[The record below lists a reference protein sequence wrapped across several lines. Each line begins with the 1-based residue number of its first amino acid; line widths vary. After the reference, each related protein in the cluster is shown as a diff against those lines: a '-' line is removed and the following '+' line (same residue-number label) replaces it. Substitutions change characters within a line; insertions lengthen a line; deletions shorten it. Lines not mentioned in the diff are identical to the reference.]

1 MSESAA
7 YLVGPGDIS
16 SLSAAAAPR
25 AGADLLRAALL
36 DSRQRWRD
44 LVALATDFA
53 FETDVEG
60 RLVFLSPEVV
70 LGWPAAALL
79 GQPANL
85 LLVTPSDGLDPFAI
99 APAFRNRRSR
109 LKQADGGVAC
119 MSFSAAPLV
128 EGTSP
133 CGMRGVAQNVT
144 AVDLREDR
152 AAAAL
157 RRAHVLEH
165 ILWQMRQEVLAP
177 RMMQAVLHGLIAALG
192 CSGAVVVNL
201 LGSPDPSAILHQV
214 GAQAGPVLPS
224 LFECLQAET
233 PDPVFAADQAGS
245 PILACP
251 SYTRF
256 GERNGLCVWRAAG
269 SLPWTED
276 DAVLVSSVSAIVRVV
291 LEHEAIQRE
300 LARQAR
306 TDPLTGLLNRRS
318 FLEEVHRRID
328 RLDREA
334 LPGTLM
340 YVDLDNFKRLNDCC
354 GHETGDEALV
364 MAAGLLRNLVRPTDL
379 VARLGGDE
387 FALWLDGSD
396 ELTAAERAERLRLD
410 APAAF
415 AQSMPPG
422 APPLSTSIG
431 IASRNPHISESLEEV
446 MRRADQ
452 AMYEVKRAG
461 RGHWRVSRDPLLP

>member
-1 MSESAA
+1 MSQPAA
-7 YLVGPGDIS
+7 SLVTPQATS
-16 SLSAAAAPR
+16 RETTAEVR
-25 AGADLLRAALL
+25 RGADLLRAALL
-36 DSRQRWRD
+36 DSRQRWQD
-44 LVALATDFA
+44 LVALAADFA
-53 FETDVEG
+53 FETDAQG

-70 LGWPAAALL
+70 LGWPAGSLL
-79 GQPANL
+79 GQPASL
-85 LLVTPSDGLDPFAI
+85 LLVAPADGLDPFAL
-99 APAFRNRRSR
+99 APAFRNRRVH
-109 LKQADGGVAC
+109 LQQADGETAC
-119 MSFSAAPLV
+119 FSFSAAPLLD
-128 EGTSP
+128 GTTP
-133 CGMRGVAQNVT
+133 CGMRGIAHNVT
-144 AVDLREDR
+144 EMDLQQERT
-152 AAAAL
+152 AAAL
-157 RRAHVLEH
+157 RRANVLEH

-177 RMMQAVLHGLIAALG
+177 RMMQAVLEGLVAALG

-201 LGSPDPSAILHQV
+201 LAAPHPGSVLHQV
-214 GAQAGPVLPS
+214 GMQASSVLPKM
-224 LFECLQAET
+224 LHCLGEET
-233 PDPVFAADQAGS
+233 PDPITATDDAGFQ
-245 PILACP
+245 ILACP

-256 GERNGLCVWRAAG
+256 GERTGLAVWRSPDAM
-269 SLPWTED
+269 PWTED
-276 DAVLVSSVSAIVRVV
+276 DMALASSVGAIVRVV

-364 MAAGLLRNLVRPTDL
+364 LTAALLRNLVRPSDL

-387 FALWLDGSD
+387 FAIWLDGSD

-410 APAAF
+410 APGTF
-415 AQSMPPG
+415 AKSMPPG

-431 IASRNPHISESLEEV
+431 IASRNPHISEGLEEV

-461 RGHWRVSRDPLLP
+461 RGHWRVARDPLLP

>member
-1 MSESAA
+1 MSEPAA
-7 YLVGPGDIS
+7 CLMGPGGMS
-16 SLSAAAAPR
+16 PGGAMSVRGS
-25 AGADLLRAALL
+25 ADLLRAALL
-36 DSRQRWRD
+36 DSRQRWQD
-44 LVALATDFA
+44 LVALGADFA
-53 FETDVEG
+53 FETDAEG
-60 RLVFLSPEVV
+60 TLVFLWPETV

-79 GQPANL
+79 GQPAAL
-85 LLVTPSDGLDPFAI
+85 LLACSQDGMDPFATG
-99 APAFRNRRSR
+99 PAFRRRRIR
-109 LKQADGGVAC
+109 LKQADGGIAC
-119 MSFSAAPLV
+119 FGVSAAPLLEAGV
-128 EGTSP
+128 TR
-133 CGMRGVAQNVT
+133 GMRGVAHDVT
-144 AVDLREDR
+144 EIDRQEER

-157 RRAHVLEH
+157 RRAYVLEH

-177 RMMQAVLHGLIAALG
+177 RMMQAVLDGLIAALG
-192 CSGAVVVNL
+192 CSGAAVVNL
-201 LGSPDPSAILHQV
+201 LTVPHAGCVLHEVGTHSAAL
-214 GAQAGPVLPS
+214 LPK
-224 LFECLQAET
+224 LFECLQEET
-233 PDPVFAADQAGS
+233 PDPIMMTDDAGT

-256 GERNGLCVWRAAG
+256 GERTGLCVWRAPGAA
-269 SLPWTED
+269 PWTED
-276 DAVLVSSVSAIVRVV
+276 DATLASSVSAIVRVV
-291 LEHEAIQRE
+291 LEHESIQRE

-318 FLEEVHRRID
+318 FMEEVHRRID

-364 MAAGLLRNLVRPTDL
+364 LTAGLLRNLVRPSDL

-422 APPLSTSIG
+422 SPPLSTSIG
-431 IASRNPHISESLEEV
+431 IASRNPHVSESLEEV

-461 RGHWRVSRDPLLP
+461 RGHWRVSHDPLLP